1 MQLTLTK
8 DYSPVQ
14 APPKPHIADLAG
26 ERILILDGAMGT
38 LLQQYSLTEDDFRGE
53 RFKDHPYSLKGNGDV
68 LALTQPHIVA
78 EAHRAY
84 LEAGADIIE
93 TNTFTSTAIAQAD
106 YGLQAYIYEMNRT
119 AAQIACQVA
128 AEYTAKT
135 PDKPRYVAGSL
146 GPTNK
151 TASLSADVNDPGSR
165 TVSFDDLKAAYKEQ
179 TRGLVEGGVDLLLI
193 ETIVDTLNGKAAFFA
208 VDEYLAETGQ
218 QIPVM
223 ISGSIIDASG
233 RNLSGQ
239 TTEAFWNSVSH
250 ARPFSVGLNC
260 SLGAEE
266 MRPYL
271 EIMAGIADTY
281 VSCYPNAGL
290 PNELGGY
297 DQTPEEI
304 AAYMRD
310 FAQSGFV
317 NIVGGCCGTTPDHIR
332 AIAQAVD
339 GLPARQVPDITPLSR
354 YSGMEP
360 LTVTPDINFVNIG
373 ERTNVTGSAHF
384 RRLIMEDDMEAA
396 LQVAHD
402 QVENGAQLI
411 DVNMDDGMLDGE
423 ANMARFLNLIAAEPD
438 IARVPIVID
447 SSKWSVIEAGLK
459 CAQGKAVV
467 NSISLKEGEA
477 EFKRYARIIK
487 RYGAAA
493 IVMAFD
499 EEGQATSVER
509 KVEICSRAYHILTEE
524 VGLPPQDIIFDPN
537 ILAIATGMEEHN
549 DYAINF
555 IEATRIIKQ
564 TLPHCKISGGVS
576 NLSFSFRGNN
586 VVREAI
592 HSAFL
597 YHAIKAGMDMA
608 IINAGRLP
616 IYSDI
621 PPDLLE
627 LVEDVIF
634 NRRPDATER
643 LVTFAETVKGQG
655 TKKVEDKAWRS
666 LPVAERLSHAL
677 VKGLADYIEEDVEE
691 ARHGF
696 ERPIEVIEG
705 PLMDGMNI
713 VGDLFGSGQMF
724 LPQVV
729 KSARVMKKAV
739 AYLQPFIEA
748 EKAEGHSAGKIVMAT
763 VKGDVHDIGKNIVGV
778 VLGCNN
784 YEVHDLGVMVPAEK
798 ILQTAREIGAD
809 IIGLS
814 GLITPSLDEMVHVA
828 KEMERQGFN
837 LPLLIGGATTSK
849 IHTAVKIEPAYS
861 GPVVHVTDASR
872 SVGVTEKLLN
882 PASQTKFAANVRD
895 EYSALRERYARQKQA
910 KSLLSLEAARA
921 KRLTIDWSQASIA
934 RPGFLGLKVLDQ
946 LNLKAL
952 REYIDWTPLFHVW
965 ELSGVY
971 PDILRHPVKG
981 AEASRLFNDAQT
993 LLQKI
998 IDQKLL
1004 AAQAVFGFFPANSK
1018 GDDIVLY
1025 TDDKRNE
1032 ELVTLHTLRQQ
1043 TDRGPN
1049 SPCLAL
1055 ADFIAPAETGLAD
1068 YLGGFAVTAGLGVAG
1083 LAASFEAEYDD
1094 YNSIMVKALADRL
1107 AEALAE
1113 WLHEQV
1119 RKTYWGYASD
1129 ESLSNEALI
1138 KEKYQGIRPAP
1149 GYPACPDHTEKGTL
1163 FNLLDVEQR
1172 TGISLTENFAMLP
1185 AATVSGLYFAHPQA
1199 QYFTVGKIDQNQ
1211 VKDYARRKGMPLAAV
1226 ERWLSPN
1233 LGYETQP

>member
-1 MQLTLTK
+1 MRPTLSK
-8 DYSPVQ
+8 DYSLIQVPH
-14 APPKPHIADLAG
+14 KPHIGELVR
-26 ERILILDGAMGT
+26 ERILILDGAMGS
-38 LLQQYSLTEDDFRGE
+38 LLQGHGLSEADFRGE
-53 RFKDHPYSLKGNGDV
+53 QFKNHTHSLKGNGDV

-93 TNTFTSTAIAQAD
+93 TNTFTTTAIAQAD
-106 YGLQAYIYEMNRT
+106 YGLQAYIYDMNRA
-119 AAQIACQVA
+119 AAQIACQAA
-128 AEYTAKT
+128 AEYTTKT
-135 PDKPRYVAGSL
+135 PNQPRYVAGSL

-165 TVSFDDLKAAYKEQ
+165 TVTFDELKAAYKEQ

-218 QIPVM
+218 LIPVM

-271 EIMAGIADTY
+271 EIMAAIADTY

-290 PNELGGY
+290 PNALGGY
-297 DQTPEEI
+297 DQTPDEI
-304 AAYMRD
+304 AAHMRD

-317 NIVGGCCGTTPDHIR
+317 NIVGGCCGTTPDHVR
-332 AIAQAVD
+332 AIARAVAD
-339 GLPARQVPDITPLSR
+339 LPPRPVPDIVPLSR

-373 ERTNVTGSAHF
+373 ERTNVTGSARF
-384 RRLIMEDDMEAA
+384 RRLILEDDMEAA
-396 LQVAHD
+396 LQVARD

-423 ANMARFLNLIAAEPD
+423 ANMTRFLNLIAAEPD

-459 CAQGKAVV
+459 CVQGKAVV

-477 EFKRYARIIK
+477 EFKHHAGIVK
-487 RYGAAA
+487 RYGAAV

-499 EEGQATSVER
+499 EEGQATSIER
-509 KVEICSRAYHILTEE
+509 KVEICSRAYQILTEE
-524 VGLPPQDIIFDPN
+524 IGLPPQDIIFDPN
-537 ILAIATGMEEHN
+537 ILTVATGIDEHN

-564 TLPHCKISGGVS
+564 TLPHCKVSGGVS

-586 VVREAI
+586 ALREAM

-597 YHAIKAGMDMA
+597 FHAIKAGLDMA
-608 IINAGRLP
+608 IVNAGRLP

-627 LVEDVIF
+627 GVEDVIF
-634 NRRPDATER
+634 NRRSDATER
-643 LVTFAETVKGQG
+643 LVALAETVKRQG
-655 TKKVEDKAWRS
+655 TKKVEDHAWRT
-666 LPVAERLSHAL
+666 LPVADRLAHAL

-691 ARHGF
+691 ARRGF

-748 EKAEGHSAGKIVMAT
+748 EKEEGHSAGRIVMAT

-784 YEVHDLGVMVPAEK
+784 YEVIDLGVMVPAEK
-798 ILQTAREIGAD
+798 ILQTARDVEAD
-809 IIGLS
+809 MIGLS

-828 KEMERQGFN
+828 KEMERQKFE

-849 IHTAVKIEPAYS
+849 IHTAVKIEPVYN
-861 GPVVHVTDASR
+861 GPVVYVVDASR
-872 SVGVTEKLLN
+872 SVGVSEKLLN
-882 PASQTKFAANVRD
+882 PSSQAGFVADVRD
-895 EYSALRERYARQKQA
+895 EYNTLREKYLQKNEA
-910 KSLLSLEAARA
+910 KPLLNLESARA
-921 KRLTIDWSQASIA
+921 KRLTLDWSEASIT
-934 RPGFLGLKVLDQ
+934 RPTFLGRKVLDQ
-946 LNLKAL
+946 IDLNTLCQ
-952 REYIDWTPLFHVW
+952 YIDWTPFFHVW

-971 PDILRHPVKG
+971 PTILRHPTKG
-981 AEASRLFNDAQT
+981 AEATRLFHDAQT
-993 LLQKI
+993 MLQKI
-998 IDQKLL
+998 IEQKLL
-1004 AAQAVFGFFPANSK
+1004 AAQAVFGFFPANSQ

-1025 TDDKRNE
+1025 RDDARSEK
-1032 ELVTLHTLRQQ
+1032 LITLHTLRQQ

-1055 ADFIAPAETGLAD
+1055 ADFIAPVETGLAD
-1068 YLGGFAVTAGLGVAG
+1068 YLGGFAVTAGIGVAE
-1083 LAASFEAEYDD
+1083 LAASFEAEHDD

-1107 AEALAE
+1107 AEAVAE

-1119 RKTYWGYASD
+1119 RKTDWGYAPA
-1129 ESLSNEALI
+1129 EALNNEALI
-1138 KEKYQGIRPAP
+1138 KERYQGIRPAP
-1149 GYPACPDHTEKGTL
+1149 GYPACPDHTEKRLL
-1163 FNLLDVEQR
+1163 FDLLEVEQK
-1172 TGISLTENFAMLP
+1172 TAINLTENFAMLP
-1185 AATVSGLYFAHPQA
+1185 AASVSGLYFAHPQA
-1199 QYFTVGKIDQNQ
+1199 QYFTVGKIGQDQA
-1211 VKDYARRKGMPLAAV
+1211 KDYAGRKEMPLAAV

-1233 LGYETQP
+1233 LGYEN